1 MIFEGILI
9 ALSLLLIGL
18 GLGAGYVVGRERTRR
33 VAYREGFEDGVDYAR
48 NVRRKR
54 RGDLRHAHLHAVD
67 GS

>member
-9 ALSLLLIGL
+9 AVSTTLVGL
-18 GLGAGYVVGRERTRR
+18 GLGAGYVVGRERGRR
-33 VAYREGFEDGVDYAR
+33 RAYREGFADGVDYAR

-54 RGDLRHAHLHAVD
+54 RGDPRHSHLHAVD